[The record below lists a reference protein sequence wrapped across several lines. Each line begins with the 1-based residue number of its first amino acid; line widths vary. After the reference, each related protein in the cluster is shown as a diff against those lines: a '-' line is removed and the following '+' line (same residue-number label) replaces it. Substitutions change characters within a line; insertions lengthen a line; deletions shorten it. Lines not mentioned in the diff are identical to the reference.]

1 MERVCCAAKVK
12 TSVTTYFIAYN
23 LAKPGQNGK
32 NLWDALATLGA
43 RRIQESVWML
53 RSNSTAAQ
61 IRDHLWQYIGLSG
74 RLLVVES
81 QGCAAW
87 NPMSEVS
94 SV

>member
-1 MERVCCAAKVK
+1 MAI
-12 TSVTTYFIAYN
+12 YFIAYN

-32 NLWDALATLGA
+32 TLWDVLTALGA
-43 RRIQESVWML
+43 KRIQESVWIL

-74 RLLVVES
+74 RLLVVE
-81 QGCAAW
+81 GLGWAAW
-87 NPMSEVS
+87 NPMSDVN

>member
-1 MERVCCAAKVK
+1 MPI
-12 TSVTTYFIAYN
+12 YFIAYN

-32 NLWDALATLGA
+32 TLWDVLTALGA
-43 RRIQESVWML
+43 KRIQESVWIL

-87 NPMSEVS
+87 NPMSDVN

>member
-1 MERVCCAAKVK
+1 MAI
-12 TSVTTYFIAYN
+12 YFIAYN

-32 NLWDALATLGA
+32 TLWDALTALGA
-43 RRIQESVWML
+43 KRIQESVWIL

-61 IRDHLWQYIGLSG
+61 LRDHLWQYVGLSG

-81 QGCAAW
+81 QDCAAW
-87 NPMSEVS
+87 NPMFDIN

>member
-1 MERVCCAAKVK
+1 MAI
-12 TSVTTYFIAYN
+12 YFIAYN
-23 LAKPGQNGK
+23 LANPGQTGK
-32 NLWDALATLGA
+32 TLWDVLTALGA
-43 RRIQESVWML
+43 KRIQESVWIL

-61 IRDHLWQYIGLSG
+61 IRDHLWQHIGLSG

-87 NPMSEVS
+87 NPMSDVN